1 VSIDFMIFN
10 GCAAVNPPSDE
21 LLRRP
26 ARPTLGEIAIVS
38 SKLLQRGP
46 GKFPSRLVHIPTLF
60 SDAAIA
66 IRSSLRP
73 RDVPFYSK
81 PCASRYALDRALAG
95 LEYAHEIEI
104 ANHEFAAN

>member
-1 VSIDFMIFN
+1 MIFN

-26 ARPTLGEIAIVS
+26 ARPTLGQIAIVS
-38 SKLLQRGP
+38 SKLLHPAP
-46 GKFPSRLVHIPTLF
+46 GQISLPVSPH
-60 SDAAIA
+60 SDAIQRCRYCDSEFTPAS
-66 IRSSLRP
+66 RTSR
-73 RDVPFYSK
+73 FCSK
-81 PCASRYALDRALAG
+81 RCASRYALDRALEG